1 MAVAFIVCFY
11 EAVSAACVCLV
22 TVKFGCFLKLACY
35 AVGLTVAGDFLIFR
49 MTQKNQ
55 WRVVNVPDIVV
66 LLLFYHNI
74 CDSNLKIIIPW
85 EFGSQLNKPRC

>member
-35 AVGLTVAGDFLIFR
+35 AVGLTVAGDFLIFH
-49 MTQKNQ
+49 T
-55 WRVVNVPDIVV
+55 I
-66 LLLFYHNI
+66 L
-74 CDSNLKIIIPW
+74 
-85 EFGSQLNKPRC
+85 PRKTNGEW